1 MEYINNQI
9 YKNYLK
15 KQKGG
20 RVQELISSLKYLV
33 GLPEQLERE
42 KRNFELILKDHQ
54 DLTQDEIN
62 ILREL
67 VKDYNYDL
75 EKLKKDLI
83 YEKNITEK
91 DLIYKRKITI
101 PDLDKI
107 SDARL
112 SLDQIDGINIGDIKD
127 GEEVKVPNLSFNLLI
142 YIDKM
147 NQEVEQLQAIISDK
161 LTFSTFDEISSVNLE
176 KEIGILNELKDKLN
190 EKLNDIRT
198 ITVPVSF
205 ILDPSLFDA
214 VNFKSSLSIEK
225 GQSTA
230 TFDLNLNSLI
240 DEDLTEPNIPDG
252 KFIEL
257 SQKLFSDELRESFEL
272 QRDIF
277 EDMAKINKLFMLVA
291 PTKFGDKIEFIPSD
305 FLETLYTSYDGEQ
318 INIFDL
324 KSLLEKDLAEKN
336 REISLIEN
344 EKNDLS
350 SSMPIVKAIKDFIA
364 IGKKIEEISVL
375 EFYNM
380 RDKLRIPYVESY
392 LRYLLGKQL
401 EGKSQDDET
410 YYDVFKNIFNGLPK
424 DYKNSLKNGTIQPL
438 VLSLGVQQN
447 NNSERISQLKFEIEE
462 KLREKTVLEEQIS
475 TNERRIEAFRKKSLE
490 YPWIQ
495 AGGFNQEI
503 AQLSN
508 ERFILLMQIFS
519 ITSNIKIKLFNLEK
533 KTKKNQRKN
542 DLMNFIRIIILLII
556 RYKTKYRA
564 NIYNELNSNEIF
576 MIIRYINKIKLRL
589 GSQDVIISNFI
600 GKYTPILDLTFEI
613 CELLKENIQTYKKDQ
628 SIDTT
633 TIFIN
638 FNKLSESNKIF
649 INYLRSIYLF
659 TENLSKLLN

>member
-67 VKDYNYDL
+67 VKDYSYDL
-75 EKLKKDLI
+75 EKLNKDLI
-83 YEKNITEK
+83 YEREI
-91 DLIYKRKITI
+91 RI
-101 PDLDKI
+101 PDLDKV

-112 SLDQIDGINIGDIKD
+112 TLDQIDGINIGDIKD

-147 NQEVEQLQAIISDK
+147 SQEVEQLQTIISDK
-161 LTFSTFDEISSVNLE
+161 LTFSTFDEISSVNLIE
-176 KEIGILNELKDKLN
+176 EIRILNEMKDKLN

-205 ILDPSLFDA
+205 ILDLSLFDA
-214 VNFKSSLSIEK
+214 DNFKSSLSIEK
-225 GQSTA
+225 SQLTA
-230 TFDLNLNSLI
+230 PFDLNLNFLI
-240 DEDLTEPNIPDG
+240 DEDLTEPNISDG

-318 INIFDL
+318 IKIFDL
-324 KSLLEKDLAEKN
+324 KSLLEEDLAEKN

-344 EKNDLS
+344 EISDLS
-350 SSMPIVKAIKDFIA
+350 SSMPIVKAIKNFIA
-364 IGKKIEEISVL
+364 NGEKIEEISVL
-375 EFYNM
+375 EFNNM
-380 RDKLRIPYVESY
+380 RGTLRIPYVESY
-392 LRYLLGKQL
+392 LRYLLVQQL
-401 EGKSQDDET
+401 EGKSEDDDT
-410 YYDVFKNIFNGLPK
+410 YYNVFRNIFNKQLK
-424 DYKNSLKNGTIQPL
+424 RDYRKLLKEGTIQPIVDDL
-438 VLSLGVQQN
+438 YKNRTSNNKAIEDLTLELNTKRLETESLN
-447 NNSERISQLKFEIEE
+447 
-462 KLREKTVLEEQIS
+462 EQIS
-475 TNERRIEAFRKKSLE
+475 TNERRIETFRQKSLE

-495 AGGFNQEI
+495 TGGFNQEI

-533 KTKKNQRKN
+533 KIKKNQSKN
-542 DLMNFIRIIILLII
+542 DLMNFVRIIILLVI
-556 RYKTKYRA
+556 RYKTKYGGD
-564 NIYNELNSNEIF
+564 IYNKLNSNEIF

-589 GSQDVIISNFI
+589 SSQDVIISNFI

-613 CELLKENIQTYKKDQ
+613 CELLIKNIQTYKKEQ
-628 SIDTT
+628 SIDTP

-659 TENLSKLLN
+659 TKNLSKLLN